1 MKIEFEVNDFG
12 EFLSAFN
19 NSIVALQHI
28 YAGLYFGCEI
38 PLNFDK
44 MLKEKFGNND
54 EAKIECLRNRVALLY
69 NIYKELEDK
78 ENNNAD
84 SNYTTSR

>member
-1 MKIEFEVNDFG
+1 MKIKFEVNDFE

-19 NSIVALQHI
+19 NSIVALQDI
-28 YAGLYFGCEI
+28 YAALYFGCEI
-38 PLNFDK
+38 PLKFEK

-54 EAKIECLRNRVALLY
+54 EAKIECLKNRIILLQ
-69 NIYKELEDK
+69 NIYKEIEDK

-84 SNYTTSR
+84 SN